1 FGNTKTINK
10 TNIKIISIG
19 TLLNIVNG
27 APADYDAA
35 IRAERSAN
43 LSHITGPS
51 KKIQIFIKNRFLQI
65 FPDGTVNGSSDPS
78 NYTIIQR
85 TSVSIGQLKIQGV
98 ATCLYLC
105 MDACGLVYGSREYT
119 DECVFNEM
127 LEQSRYNTYSSVRWS
142 TPRKTY
148 YLGLN
153 RNGQPRKVQYRGNN
167 WDKLAEYA
175 RVLPI
180 TVPKERI
187 VAIEKISTCPKHN
200 IRHHHNKSHGHHQ
213 NHNQSSPIILPN
225 DKDDKDKFKCKKND
239 KRKKRKRRCKID
251 DKPKFDCNI
260 SIKNHEN
267 KIKTDD
273 KIELQSKRSCQDA
286 ASDEF
291 CRQQILDASTKKRK
305 SRKDTD
311 NNNKKKNNNNNN
323 NNHKNKKIDNISPL
337 SSSFNNDNNNKSL
350 IEKKNIKIDE
360 QYSALLEDSTIDSIT
375 VKTETTDSTLSSS
388 SSSSKLLN
396 PSLDISLTIDSSVEV
411 SDEDSNSHE
420 EDTIIT
426 NDYGIPMT
434 TMDTTPP
441 ERTEDYTKATT
452 QSILQFLN
460 INKQL
465 NDDTI
470 IKKLNDP
477 IGQFAM

>member
-1 FGNTKTINK
+1 
-10 TNIKIISIG
+10 
-19 TLLNIVNG
+19 
-27 APADYDAA
+27 
-35 IRAERSAN
+35 
-43 LSHITGPS
+43 
-51 KKIQIFIKNRFLQI
+51 
-65 FPDGTVNGSSDPS
+65 
-78 NYTIIQR
+78 
-85 TSVSIGQLKIQGV
+85 
-98 ATCLYLC
+98 
-105 MDACGLVYGSREYT
+105 
-119 DECVFNEM
+119 M
-127 LEQSRYNTYSSVRWS
+127 LEQNRYNTYSSVRWS

-153 RNGQPRKVQYRGNN
+153 HNGQPRKVQYRGNN
-167 WDKLAEYA
+167 WNKLAEYA

-187 VAIEKISTCPKHN
+187 EKINSCPKHN
-200 IRHHHNKSHGHHQ
+200 IRHHHNKPHGHHQ
-213 NHNQSSPIILPN
+213 NHNQSLPIELPN
-225 DKDDKDKFKCKKND
+225 DKDDKDKLKCKKND

-260 SIKNHEN
+260 SNKNHEN
-267 KIKTDD
+267 KIKADD
-273 KIELQSKRSCQDA
+273 KIELQSKRSCEDA

-311 NNNKKKNNNNNN
+311 NNNNNNKNKK
-323 NNHKNKKIDNISPL
+323 NNHKNKKLTNKAKLNDQDFSIKSKSINNNKSIDNDSSLSSSFNDSFNKNNNKLIDNISPL
-337 SSSFNNDNNNKSL
+337 LSSLNNNKNNKSS
-350 IEKKNIKIDE
+350 IEKKSIKIDE
-360 QYSALLEDSTIDSIT
+360 QYSTLLEDSTIDSIT
-375 VKTETTDSTLSSS
+375 VKTETTDSSSS

-396 PSLDISLTIDSSVEV
+396 PSLDVSLTIDSSVEV

-426 NDYGIPMT
+426 NDYAIPMT

-460 INKQL
+460 INKQF
-465 NDDTI
+465 NDDTTI
-470 IKKLNDP
+470 EKLNDP